1 MSRHLDYRDL
11 EPLER
16 RVALMR
22 ASGMSEQTIGH
33 FIDVDYMTIKGILNR
48 PRVARYL
55 LAIEATFADDIKHGA
70 KVLDDAITHTAN
82 RAFYIEKEVM
92 ERLFEQ
98 KESVRA
104 QLGAATTAQDI
115 LDRAGKRAP
124 TKIQTEVTHTIDSE
138 ALGRVAQVLQEHKA
152 IDITPQNR
160 GGVGW
165 RGSGERADGRQEVYP
180 EGNQEARA
188 VASRSGSPTGTEDP
202 EVEDSG
208 GSSEGR
214 QDWTASAIRS
224 NS

>member
-22 ASGMSEQTIGH
+22 AGGMSEQTIGH
-33 FIDVDYMTIKGILNR
+33 FIDVDYMTIKAILNR

-55 LAIEATFADDIKHGA
+55 LAIESTFADDIKHGA
-70 KVLDDAITHTAN
+70 KILDDAITHTAN

-138 ALGRVAQVLQEHKA
+138 ALGRVAQVLKEHQA
-152 IDITPQNR
+152 IDITPNRGAGR
-160 GGVGW
+160 GGVSDDRRPNG
-165 RGSGERADGRQEVYP
+165 GEVHP
-180 EGNQEARA
+180 EGDQEAWA
-188 VASRSGSPTGTEDP
+188 ATPRSGGTTGPEDP
-202 EVEDSG
+202 QVEDSG
-208 GSSEGR
+208 GSGERR
-214 QDWTASAIRS
+214 QDWAASAIRS

>member
-22 ASGMSEQTIGH
+22 AAGMSEQTIGH
-33 FIDVDYMTIKGILNR
+33 FIDVDYMTISSILKR

-55 LAIEATFADDIKHGA
+55 LAIESTFADDIRNGA
-70 KVLDDAITHTAN
+70 KTLDDAITHTAN
-82 RAFYIEKEVM
+82 RAFVIEKEVM

-104 QLGAATTAQDI
+104 QLGAANTAQDI

-124 TKIQTEVTHTIDSE
+124 TKIQSEVIHTVDAE
-138 ALGRVAQVLQEHKA
+138 ALGRVAQVLKEHQA
-152 IDITPQNR
+152 IDVTPRRHN
-160 GGVGW
+160 GG
-165 RGSGERADGRQEVYP
+165 EVHT
-180 EGNQEARA
+180 EGHQEAGP
-188 VASRSGSPTGTEDP
+188 VAPRPGSTPGEEDS

-208 GSSEGR
+208 SGDEGWKDR
-214 QDWTASAIRS
+214 ATG
-224 NS
+224 